1 MRLITVFI
9 LIFGTINFQSCR
21 QVPDRTAANN
31 LPSSTTNNM
40 TDIEK
45 LLDSTFPF
53 VESLLKEY
61 GEFFPLASAVK
72 TNDSIAQ
79 VGTYDGDERPLST
92 KVISDL
98 KKAFIAKRND
108 YKSIAI
114 FYDVKITDPNTNKK
128 TDAIAV
134 FVESENGKTAYTF
147 YYPYELTSQKE
158 LIFSESWKIEN
169 DKEIF
174 IN

>member
-1 MRLITVFI
+1 MRHIIALL
-9 LIFGTINFQSCR
+9 LIFGPLGFQSCR
-21 QVPDRTAANN
+21 QVPDRIAANN
-31 LPSSTTNNM
+31 SPSTTTNEMN
-40 TDIEK
+40 DIER

-53 VESLLKEY
+53 VENLLKEY
-61 GEFFPLASAVK
+61 GEFFPLASAIQ

-79 VGTYDGDERPLST
+79 VGTFDGDDRPLST
-92 KVISDL
+92 QVIFDL
-98 KKAFIAKRND
+98 KKAFIAKRNN

-114 FYDVKITDPNTNKK
+114 FYDVKITDPTTNLK

-134 FVESENGKTAYTF
+134 YVESENGKTAYTF
-147 YYPYELTSQKE
+147 YYPYELTGQKE